1 MRSLRFGWTR
11 RITRDVIIITRDTER
26 KKKRVCLHEMLSS
39 LASRTSSSATKK
51 KTDGEDDDDDVDAN
65 AKATKSAEDEEEE
78 DNDEKKTKS
87 NNNDKMSSLAE
98 FLTTFSKLLETREGI
113 DKTLKTV
120 KYASVL
126 SALVLTTNTDKTVEI
141 FSLASDPKTRERTAQ
156 KLRKLAKSLSLSRG
170 SLRLGK
176 FLKFSLQCREHLALD
191 AAAREEEEEKEK
203 DNADAD
209 DDGSRFRLSSS
220 KRQRRALE
228 FLALFAE
235 ATYYFLEQGVWLQ
248 NVGVFR
254 SEDAA
259 KRKELKVLA
268 MKVEF
273 FMYATS
279 IPLRVVEWRDLDGRE
294 RAAREKKNEA
304 AAYERSMSTSKRLL
318 SFISSPQKRGDEVGD
333 RMEDTKSDGEFAL
346 AKANAVKSIVKDGLD
361 LVLVTSDL
369 EWIRERRARDF
380 VANEWVYS
388 TLSLSSALISISK
401 LWVKAMRA

>member
-26 KKKRVCLHEMLSS
+26 KKKRVCLHVMLSS

-191 AAAREEEEEKEK
+191 AAREEEEEEEK
-203 DNADAD
+203 DNDD

>member
-1 MRSLRFGWTR
+1 MRY
-11 RITRDVIIITRDTER
+11 
-26 KKKRVCLHEMLSS
+26 SS
-39 LASRTSSSATKK
+39 PASRTSSSTTKK
-51 KTDGEDDDDDVDAN
+51 KKTTNGEEEEDDVDDAN
-65 AKATKSAEDEEEE
+65 ATKSAEDDDDEEEEEE
-78 DNDEKKTKS
+78 DNNEKKTKS
-87 NNNDKMSSLAE
+87 NNNNNNNNKKMSLVE

-126 SALVLTTNTDKTVEI
+126 SALVLTTNTKTVEI
-141 FSLASDPKTRERTAQ
+141 FSTASDPKTRERTAQ

-191 AAAREEEEEKEK
+191 AAREEEK
-203 DNADAD
+203 DNAADD

-304 AAYERSMSTSKRLL
+304 VAYERSMSTSKRLL

-333 RMEDTKSDGEFAL
+333 RMEDTKSDGELAL
-346 AKANAVKSIVKDGLD
+346 AKANAVKSIVKDGFD

-369 EWIRERRARDF
+369 EWIRERRVRDF

>member
-1 MRSLRFGWTR
+1 VRSLRFGWTR

-26 KKKRVCLHEMLSS
+26 KKKRVCLHVMLSS

-191 AAAREEEEEKEK
+191 AAREEEEEEK
-203 DNADAD
+203 DNDDAA

>member
-1 MRSLRFGWTR
+1 MGYSFP
-11 RITRDVIIITRDTER
+11 
-26 KKKRVCLHEMLSS
+26 
-39 LASRTSSSATKK
+39 ASRTSSSKTKK
-51 KTDGEDDDDDVDAN
+51 KKTNGEEEDDDDVDAN
-65 AKATKSAEDEEEE
+65 ATATKSAEDDDDDEEEEE
-78 DNDEKKTKS
+78 DNEKKTKS
-87 NNNDKMSSLAE
+87 NNNNKKKMSLVE
-98 FLTTFSKLLETREGI
+98 TLTTFSKLLETREGI

-126 SALVLTTNTDKTVEI
+126 SALVLTTNTKTVEI
-141 FSLASDPKTRERTAQ
+141 FSTASDPKTRERTAQ

-191 AAAREEEEEKEK
+191 AAREEEE
-203 DNADAD
+203 DDDD

-279 IPLRVVEWRDLDGRE
+279 IPLRVVEWRDFDRRE

-304 AAYERSMSTSKRLL
+304 VAYERSMSTSKRLL

-346 AKANAVKSIVKDGLD
+346 AKANAVKSIVKDGFD

>member
-1 MRSLRFGWTR
+1 VRSLRFGWTR

-26 KKKRVCLHEMLSS
+26 KKKRVCLHVMLSS

-191 AAAREEEEEKEK
+191 AAREEEEEEEK
-203 DNADAD
+203 DNDDAD

-248 NVGVFR
+248 NVGVF
-254 SEDAA
+254 EDAA

>member
-1 MRSLRFGWTR
+1 VRSLRFGWTR

-26 KKKRVCLHEMLSS
+26 KKKRVCLHVMLSS

-191 AAAREEEEEKEK
+191 AAREEEEEEK
-203 DNADAD
+203 DNDDAD

>member
-26 KKKRVCLHEMLSS
+26 KKKRVCLHVMLSS

-126 SALVLTTNTDKTVEI
+126 SALVLTTNTKTVEI
-141 FSLASDPKTRERTAQ
+141 FSTTSDSKTRERTAQ

-191 AAAREEEEEKEK
+191 AAREEEEEKEK

>member
-1 MRSLRFGWTR
+1 
-11 RITRDVIIITRDTER
+11 
-26 KKKRVCLHEMLSS
+26 MLFSP
-39 LASRTSSSATKK
+39 ASRTSSSVTKK
-51 KTDGEDDDDDVDAN
+51 KTDGEDDDDVVDAN
-65 AKATKSAEDEEEE
+65 AKATKSAEDDDEEEE
-78 DNDEKKTKS
+78 DNNEKKTKS
-87 NNNDKMSSLAE
+87 NNDDKMSSLAE
-98 FLTTFSKLLETREGI
+98 FLMTFSKLLETREGI

-126 SALVLTTNTDKTVEI
+126 SALVLTTNTKTVEI

-191 AAAREEEEEKEK
+191 AAREEEEEEEEK
-203 DNADAD
+203 DNDDAD

>member
-1 MRSLRFGWTR
+1 MR
-11 RITRDVIIITRDTER
+11 
-26 KKKRVCLHEMLSS
+26 LSS
-39 LASRTSSSATKK
+39 PASRTSSSTTKK
-51 KTDGEDDDDDVDAN
+51 KKTSNGEEEDDDVDAN
-65 AKATKSAEDEEEE
+65 ATKSAEDEEEE
-78 DNDEKKTKS
+78 EEDNNEKKTKS
-87 NNNDKMSSLAE
+87 NNNYNNKKMSLVE

-126 SALVLTTNTDKTVEI
+126 SALVLTTNTKTVEI
-141 FSLASDPKTRERTAQ
+141 FSTTSDSKTRERTAQ

-304 AAYERSMSTSKRLL
+304 VAYERSMSTSKRLL

-333 RMEDTKSDGEFAL
+333 RIEDTRSDGELAL
-346 AKANAVKSIVKDGLD
+346 AKANAVKSIVKDGFD

-369 EWIRERRARDF
+369 EWIRERRVRDF

>member
-1 MRSLRFGWTR
+1 
-11 RITRDVIIITRDTER
+11 
-26 KKKRVCLHEMLSS
+26 MLSS

-191 AAAREEEEEKEK
+191 AAREEEEEEEK
-203 DNADAD
+203 DNDDA

>member
-1 MRSLRFGWTR
+1 MRY
-11 RITRDVIIITRDTER
+11 
-26 KKKRVCLHEMLSS
+26 SS
-39 LASRTSSSATKK
+39 PASRTSSSTTKK
-51 KTDGEDDDDDVDAN
+51 KRTTNGEEEEEDDVDDAN
-65 AKATKSAEDEEEE
+65 GTATKSAEDDDEEE
-78 DNDEKKTKS
+78 DNEKKTKS
-87 NNNDKMSSLAE
+87 NNNNNNKKMSLVE

-126 SALVLTTNTDKTVEI
+126 SALVLTTNTKTVEI
-141 FSLASDPKTRERTAQ
+141 FSTTSDSKTRERTAQ

-191 AAAREEEEEKEK
+191 AAREEEEEKEK

-304 AAYERSMSTSKRLL
+304 VAYERSMSTSKRLL

-333 RMEDTKSDGEFAL
+333 RIEDTKSDGELAL
-346 AKANAVKSIVKDGLD
+346 AKANAVKSIVKDGFD

-369 EWIRERRARDF
+369 EWIRERRVRDF

>member
-1 MRSLRFGWTR
+1 MRY
-11 RITRDVIIITRDTER
+11 
-26 KKKRVCLHEMLSS
+26 SS
-39 LASRTSSSATKK
+39 PASRTSSSKTKK
-51 KTDGEDDDDDVDAN
+51 KKTTNGEEEEDDDVDAN
-65 AKATKSAEDEEEE
+65 ATKSAEDEEEE
-78 DNDEKKTKS
+78 EDNNEKKTKS
-87 NNNDKMSSLAE
+87 NNNNNNKKMSLVE

-126 SALVLTTNTDKTVEI
+126 SALVLTTNTKTVEI
-141 FSLASDPKTRERTAQ
+141 FSTASDSKTRERTAQ

-191 AAAREEEEEKEK
+191 AAREEEEEEK
-203 DNADAD
+203 DNDDDA

-304 AAYERSMSTSKRLL
+304 VAYERSMSTSKRLL
-318 SFISSPQKRGDEVGD
+318 SFISSPQKRGDKVGD
-333 RMEDTKSDGEFAL
+333 RMEDTKSDGELAL
-346 AKANAVKSIVKDGLD
+346 AKANAVKSIVKDGFD

>member
-1 MRSLRFGWTR
+1 MR
-11 RITRDVIIITRDTER
+11 
-26 KKKRVCLHEMLSS
+26 LSS
-39 LASRTSSSATKK
+39 PASRTSSSTTKK
-51 KTDGEDDDDDVDAN
+51 KKTSNGEEEDDDVDAN
-65 AKATKSAEDEEEE
+65 ATKSAEDEEEE
-78 DNDEKKTKS
+78 EEDNEKKTKS
-87 NNNDKMSSLAE
+87 NNNNNNNKKMSLVE

-126 SALVLTTNTDKTVEI
+126 SALVLTTNTKTVEI
-141 FSLASDPKTRERTAQ
+141 FSTASDPKTRERTAQ

-220 KRQRRALE
+220 KRRRRALE

-304 AAYERSMSTSKRLL
+304 VAYERSMSTSKRLL

-333 RMEDTKSDGEFAL
+333 RMEDTKSDGELAL
-346 AKANAVKSIVKDGLD
+346 AKANAVKSIVKDGFD

>member
-1 MRSLRFGWTR
+1 MRY
-11 RITRDVIIITRDTER
+11 
-26 KKKRVCLHEMLSS
+26 SS
-39 LASRTSSSATKK
+39 PASRTSSSTTKK
-51 KTDGEDDDDDVDAN
+51 KKTSNGEEEDDDVDDAN
-65 AKATKSAEDEEEE
+65 ATATKSAEEEEEEEE
-78 DNDEKKTKS
+78 DNEKKTKS
-87 NNNDKMSSLAE
+87 NNNKKMSLVE

-126 SALVLTTNTDKTVEI
+126 SALVLTTNTKTVEI
-141 FSLASDPKTRERTAQ
+141 FSTASDSKTRERTAQ

-191 AAAREEEEEKEK
+191 AAREEEK
-203 DNADAD
+203 DNAADD

-304 AAYERSMSTSKRLL
+304 VAYERSMSTSKRLL

-333 RMEDTKSDGEFAL
+333 RMEDTKSDGELAL
-346 AKANAVKSIVKDGLD
+346 AKANAVKSIVKDGFD

>member
-1 MRSLRFGWTR
+1 MR
-11 RITRDVIIITRDTER
+11 
-26 KKKRVCLHEMLSS
+26 LSS
-39 LASRTSSSATKK
+39 PASRTSSSTTKK
-51 KTDGEDDDDDVDAN
+51 KKTSNGEEEDDDVDAN
-65 AKATKSAEDEEEE
+65 ATKSAEDEEEE
-78 DNDEKKTKS
+78 EEDNEKKTKS
-87 NNNDKMSSLAE
+87 NNNNNNNKKMSLVE

-126 SALVLTTNTDKTVEI
+126 SALVLTTNTKTVEI
-141 FSLASDPKTRERTAQ
+141 FSTASDSKTRERTAQ

-304 AAYERSMSTSKRLL
+304 VAYERSMSTSKRLL

-333 RMEDTKSDGEFAL
+333 RMEDTKSDGELAL
-346 AKANAVKSIVKDGLD
+346 AKANAVKSIVKDGFD

>member
-1 MRSLRFGWTR
+1 MR
-11 RITRDVIIITRDTER
+11 
-26 KKKRVCLHEMLSS
+26 LSS
-39 LASRTSSSATKK
+39 PASRTSSSTTKK
-51 KTDGEDDDDDVDAN
+51 KKTSNGEEEDDDVDAN
-65 AKATKSAEDEEEE
+65 ATKSAEDEEEE
-78 DNDEKKTKS
+78 EEDNEKKTKS
-87 NNNDKMSSLAE
+87 NNNNNNNKKMSLVE

-126 SALVLTTNTDKTVEI
+126 SALVLTTNTKTVEI
-141 FSLASDPKTRERTAQ
+141 FSTASDPKTRERTAQ

-191 AAAREEEEEKEK
+191 AAREEEEEKEK

-304 AAYERSMSTSKRLL
+304 VAYERSMSTSKRLL

-333 RMEDTKSDGEFAL
+333 RMEDTKSDGELAL
-346 AKANAVKSIVKDGLD
+346 AKANAVKSIVKDGFD

-369 EWIRERRARDF
+369 EWIRERRVRDF

>member
-1 MRSLRFGWTR
+1 MR
-11 RITRDVIIITRDTER
+11 
-26 KKKRVCLHEMLSS
+26 CSS
-39 LASRTSSSATKK
+39 PASRTSSSATKK
-51 KTDGEDDDDDVDAN
+51 KTDDGEGDDDVDAN
-65 AKATKSAEDEEEE
+65 AKATKSAEDDE
-78 DNDEKKTKS
+78 DEDEDDDDDDDNEKKTKS
-87 NNNDKMSSLAE
+87 NDDKMSLAE

-126 SALVLTTNTDKTVEI
+126 SALVLTTNTKTVEI

-191 AAAREEEEEKEK
+191 AAREEEEEEEK
-203 DNADAD
+203 DNDDAD
-209 DDGSRFRLSSS
+209 DDGCRFRLSSS

-228 FLALFAE
+228 FLALLAE

-248 NVGVFR
+248 NVGVIR

-304 AAYERSMSTSKRLL
+304 AAYERSM
-318 SFISSPQKRGDEVGD
+318 
-333 RMEDTKSDGEFAL
+333 
-346 AKANAVKSIVKDGLD
+346 
-361 LVLVTSDL
+361 
-369 EWIRERRARDF
+369 
-380 VANEWVYS
+380 
-388 TLSLSSALISISK
+388 
-401 LWVKAMRA
+401 

>member
-1 MRSLRFGWTR
+1 MR
-11 RITRDVIIITRDTER
+11 
-26 KKKRVCLHEMLSS
+26 CSS
-39 LASRTSSSATKK
+39 PASRTSSSATKK
-51 KTDGEDDDDDVDAN
+51 KKTDDGEGDDDVDAN
-65 AKATKSAEDEEEE
+65 AKATKSAEDDEDEDEDDDDDDE
-78 DNDEKKTKS
+78 DNEKKTKS
-87 NNNDKMSSLAE
+87 NDDKMSLAE

-126 SALVLTTNTDKTVEI
+126 SALVLTTNTKTVEI
-141 FSLASDPKTRERTAQ
+141 FSTASDSKTRERTAQ

-191 AAAREEEEEKEK
+191 AAREEEEEEEK
-203 DNADAD
+203 DDADADAD

-304 AAYERSMSTSKRLL
+304 VAYERSMSTSKRLL

-346 AKANAVKSIVKDGLD
+346 AKANAVKSIVKDGFD

>member
-1 MRSLRFGWTR
+1 VRSLRFGWTR

-26 KKKRVCLHEMLSS
+26 KKKRVCLHVMLSS

-191 AAAREEEEEKEK
+191 AAREEEEEEK
-203 DNADAD
+203 DNDD

>member
-1 MRSLRFGWTR
+1 MRY
-11 RITRDVIIITRDTER
+11 
-26 KKKRVCLHEMLSS
+26 SS
-39 LASRTSSSATKK
+39 PASRTSSSKTKK
-51 KTDGEDDDDDVDAN
+51 KKTTNGEEEEDDDVDAN
-65 AKATKSAEDEEEE
+65 ATATKSAEDEEEE
-78 DNDEKKTKS
+78 EDNNEKKTKS
-87 NNNDKMSSLAE
+87 NNNNNNKKMSLVE

-126 SALVLTTNTDKTVEI
+126 SALVLTTNTKTVEI
-141 FSLASDPKTRERTAQ
+141 FSTASDSKTRERTAQ

-191 AAAREEEEEKEK
+191 AAREEEK
-203 DNADAD
+203 DNAAAAD
-209 DDGSRFRLSSS
+209 DRSRFRLSSS

-259 KRKELKVLA
+259 KRTELKVLA

-304 AAYERSMSTSKRLL
+304 VAYERSMSTSKRLL

-333 RMEDTKSDGEFAL
+333 RIEDTKSDGELAL
-346 AKANAVKSIVKDGLD
+346 AKANAVKSIVKDGFD

-401 LWVKAMRA
+401 LWAKTLRV

>member
-1 MRSLRFGWTR
+1 MHFGWTR
-11 RITRDVIIITRDTER
+11 RITRDVIITRDTER
-26 KKKRVCLHEMLSS
+26 KKKRVCLHEMLFSP
-39 LASRTSSSATKK
+39 ASRTSSSSATKKK

-65 AKATKSAEDEEEE
+65 AKATKSAEDDDDEEE

-87 NNNDKMSSLAE
+87 NDDDKMSSLAE

-191 AAAREEEEEKEK
+191 AAREEEEEEK
-203 DNADAD
+203 DNDDAD

>member
-1 MRSLRFGWTR
+1 MRY
-11 RITRDVIIITRDTER
+11 
-26 KKKRVCLHEMLSS
+26 SS
-39 LASRTSSSATKK
+39 PASRTSSSTTKK
-51 KTDGEDDDDDVDAN
+51 KRTTNGEEEEEDDVDDAN
-65 AKATKSAEDEEEE
+65 GTATKSAEDDDEEE
-78 DNDEKKTKS
+78 DNEKKTKS
-87 NNNDKMSSLAE
+87 NNNNNNKKMSLVE

-126 SALVLTTNTDKTVEI
+126 SALVLTTNTKTVEI
-141 FSLASDPKTRERTAQ
+141 FSTASDAKTRERTAQ

-191 AAAREEEEEKEK
+191 AAREEEEEKEK

-304 AAYERSMSTSKRLL
+304 VAYERSMSTSKRLL

-333 RMEDTKSDGEFAL
+333 RMEDTKSDGELAL
-346 AKANAVKSIVKDGLD
+346 AKANAVKSIVKDGFD

-369 EWIRERRARDF
+369 EWIRERRVRDF

>member
-26 KKKRVCLHEMLSS
+26 KKKRVCLHVMLSS

-191 AAAREEEEEKEK
+191 AAREEEEEEEK
-203 DNADAD
+203 DNDDAD

-304 AAYERSMSTSKRLL
+304 VAYERSMSTSKRLL

-333 RMEDTKSDGEFAL
+333 RIEDTRSDGELAL
-346 AKANAVKSIVKDGLD
+346 AKANAVKSIVKDGFD

-369 EWIRERRARDF
+369 EWIRERRVRDF

>member
-26 KKKRVCLHEMLSS
+26 KKKRVCLHVMLSS

-191 AAAREEEEEKEK
+191 AAREEEEEEK
-203 DNADAD
+203 DNDDAD

>member
-26 KKKRVCLHEMLSS
+26 KKKRVCLHVMLSS

-191 AAAREEEEEKEK
+191 AAREEEEEEK
-203 DNADAD
+203 DNDDAD

-304 AAYERSMSTSKRLL
+304 VAYERSMSTSKRLL

>member
-1 MRSLRFGWTR
+1 MR
-11 RITRDVIIITRDTER
+11 
-26 KKKRVCLHEMLSS
+26 CSS
-39 LASRTSSSATKK
+39 PASRTSSSATKK
-51 KTDGEDDDDDVDAN
+51 KTDDGEGDDDVDAN
-65 AKATKSAEDEEEE
+65 AKATKSAEDDE
-78 DNDEKKTKS
+78 DEDDDDEKKTKS
-87 NNNDKMSSLAE
+87 NDDKMSLAE

-126 SALVLTTNTDKTVEI
+126 SALVLTTNTKTVEI

-191 AAAREEEEEKEK
+191 AAREEEEEDEK
-203 DNADAD
+203 DNDDAD
-209 DDGSRFRLSSS
+209 DDGCRFGLSSS

-248 NVGVFR
+248 NVGVIR

-279 IPLRVVEWRDLDGRE
+279 IPLRVVEWRDLDGGE

-304 AAYERSMSTSKRLL
+304 VAYERSMSTSKRLL

>member
-1 MRSLRFGWTR
+1 MR
-11 RITRDVIIITRDTER
+11 
-26 KKKRVCLHEMLSS
+26 CSS
-39 LASRTSSSATKK
+39 PASRTSSSATKK
-51 KTDGEDDDDDVDAN
+51 KTDDGEGDDDVDAN
-65 AKATKSAEDEEEE
+65 AKATKSAEDDEDEDEDDDDDDE
-78 DNDEKKTKS
+78 DNEKKTKS
-87 NNNDKMSSLAE
+87 NDDKMSLAE

-126 SALVLTTNTDKTVEI
+126 SALVLTTNTKTVEI

-191 AAAREEEEEKEK
+191 AAREEEEEDEK
-203 DNADAD
+203 DNDDAD
-209 DDGSRFRLSSS
+209 DDGCRFRLSSS

-248 NVGVFR
+248 NVGVIR

-304 AAYERSMSTSKRLL
+304 VAYERSMSTSKRLL

>member
-1 MRSLRFGWTR
+1 VRSLRFGWTR

-26 KKKRVCLHEMLSS
+26 KKKRVCLHVMLSS

-191 AAAREEEEEKEK
+191 AAREEEEEEK
-203 DNADAD
+203 DNDDDA

-220 KRQRRALE
+220 KRQRHALE

>member
-26 KKKRVCLHEMLSS
+26 KKKRVCLHVMLSS

-191 AAAREEEEEKEK
+191 AAREEEEEEK
-203 DNADAD
+203 DNDD

>member
-1 MRSLRFGWTR
+1 
-11 RITRDVIIITRDTER
+11 
-26 KKKRVCLHEMLSS
+26 MLSS

>member
-26 KKKRVCLHEMLSS
+26 KKKRVCLHVMLSS

-191 AAAREEEEEKEK
+191 AAREEEEEEK
-203 DNADAD
+203 DNDDAA